1 MTVSEY
7 LAQETPE
14 TGQKLI
20 DASNLLYPQVPEFL
34 KEKTFQ
40 QALEECVRVRY
51 GGYRIRET
59 YSPSIVTENLAL
71 ACTSLYVTHAYM
83 LSGLYET
90 TLLEYEPIE
99 NYRMTEKG
107 TDTDGGTD
115 KTTMDYGD
123 DDTTESLGR
132 TERTDSLGEVNAT
145 ESLGTTNTTT
155 DNKHS
160 VAGYDQNDSFSPQ
173 SKDETSE
180 NVGAHTN
187 STHTDAITNTS
198 TSKEVSNDYLHHAHT
213 DTSTTEHGKTLN
225 HELTRYGNI
234 GVTTSQQMLEAERAV
249 RNFSIYD
256 VIASLICSQFF
267 EMCLEVL

>member
-1 MTVSEY
+1 MTVAEY
-7 LAQETPE
+7 LAMETPE

-20 DASNLLYPQVPEFL
+20 DASNPLYPQVPEFL
-34 KEKTFQ
+34 KETTFQ
-40 QALEECVRVRY
+40 QALEECVRIRY

-59 YSPSIVTENLAL
+59 YSPNIVMENLASS
-71 ACTSLYVTHAYM
+71 CTSLYVTHAYM

-107 TDTDGGTD
+107 KDTDGGTD
-115 KTTMDYGD
+115 KTVNEYGD
-123 DDTTESLGR
+123 DDRTESFGK
-132 TERTDSLGEVNAT
+132 TVRTDTLGEVNAS
-145 ESLGTTNTTT
+145 ESLGETNTTT
-155 DNKHS
+155 SGEHS
-160 VAGYDQNDSFSPQ
+160 IAGYDQNDSFSPQ
-173 SKDETSE
+173 TKDEGSE
-180 NVGAHTN
+180 TVNARENT
-187 STHTDAITNTS
+187 THTDSIINKS
-198 TSKEVSNDYLHHAHT
+198 EGDEVSNDYLHHAHT
-213 DTSTTEHGKTLN
+213 DTFSTEHGKTLD

-234 GVTTSQQMLEAERAV
+234 GVTTSQQMLEAERNV